1 MFDFSDDD
9 LLIEGNE
16 VKPNTYIA
24 RALLVGIIALIVC
37 IIFNEVGIFLV
48 DKVKMRISC
57 GIALAFC
64 VLPQI
69 LAYNKKTV
77 GKKWC
82 KYVMLLCVL
91 GLTAILGLCLFVF
104 VAPLCLLPLLLA
116 VQYNSRKFSRLAIIG
131 TCVIVV
137 VTTPLG
143 CIMGLWQTNFL
154 DYLVRHS
161 IRSYVE
167 YTAEVKAE
175 QIAAGTPLSNWEIIG
190 HISLYIS
197 LPWLMCVLLASKLI
211 QSIAQKGEE
220 SIKAQLQIRKMSKI
234 DALTGLY
241 NQNVYRKFVEND
253 CADGK
258 IGVLFF
264 DVDGLKVVNDEHG
277 HEFGDLL
284 LQNCARSLFPLFD
297 ENCCGFRVGGDEFV
311 VLIETDDA
319 ETLDDKIAVWRES
332 ISAIN
337 AAGSTGGK
345 KICYRM
351 SVGKALG
358 NRADL
363 EKLVADA
370 DMSMY
375 EEKKEYYACMR
386 R

>member
-24 RALLVGIIALIVC
+24 RALFVGIIALIVC
-37 IIFNEVGIFLV
+37 LVFNEVGIFQV

-57 GIALAFC
+57 GVALAFC
-64 VLPQI
+64 VLPQF

-77 GKKWC
+77 SKKWC
-82 KYVMLLCVL
+82 KYVMLGCVL
-91 GLTAILGLCLFVF
+91 GLTAILELCLFIF

-116 VQYNSRKFSRLAIIG
+116 VQYNTRKFSRLAIIG
-131 TCVIVV
+131 TCAIVI

-143 CIMGLWQTNFL
+143 CIMGLWQADFL
-154 DYLVRHS
+154 AYLFGHS
-161 IRSYVE
+161 LRSYVSDSGVIQE
-167 YTAEVKAE
+167 AY
-175 QIAAGTPLSNWEIIG
+175 IAQGTSLTNWEIVG

-197 LPWLMCVLLASKLI
+197 LPWLMCVLLASRLI

-241 NQNVYRKFVEND
+241 NQNIYRQFVDNAVGE
-253 CADGK
+253 GK

-264 DVDGLKVVNDEHG
+264 DVDGLKAANDAYG

-297 ENCCGFRVGGDEFV
+297 EKCCGFRVGGDEFV
-311 VLIETDDA
+311 VLVETADK
-319 ETLDDKIAVWRES
+319 EVLDDKITVWRES
-332 ISAIN
+332 LAAIN
-337 AAGSTGGK
+337 AASAENDK
-345 KICYRM
+345 KIAYRM

-358 NRADL
+358 DMTEL

-370 DMSMY
+370 DMNMY
-375 EEKKEYYACMR
+375 DVKKEYHAHKDE
-386 R
+386 